1 MYVCLCLVLV
11 HEQQQQPPPLLSN
24 KKFLPLFNLTH
35 LNLGRRSVVVVRSS
49 SSSSGIGM
57 DGGWTVVVV
66 GAFVGGGQSGLL
78 VVGSSRG
85 RLIQYFLTYPRGSLP
100 RRPRFRFAIPDLVT
114 TTTFGIIVLGC

>member
-49 SSSSGIGM
+49 SSSGIGM

-66 GAFVGGGQSGLL
+66 GAFLGGGQSLFVGGGQ
-78 VVGSSRG
+78 
-85 RLIQYFLTYPRGSLP
+85 
-100 RRPRFRFAIPDLVT
+100 
-114 TTTFGIIVLGC
+114 